1 MGEEDELFKLLDENK
16 ITEAV
21 EKLKGSSREEL
32 EELLLEA
39 RMADRVVQAK
49 IRFLWEKMDFPLNL
63 RGNLNSDDT
72 I

>member
-1 MGEEDELFKLLDENK
+1 MREEDELFKLLDENK
-16 ITEAV
+16 ISEAV

-32 EELLLEA
+32 KELLLEA

-49 IRFLWEKMDFPLNL
+49 IRFLWEKMDLRLNL
-63 RGNLNSDDT
+63 RGSLNSDGT